1 MAKTQTLAEALVKL
15 RSELTNPPR
24 NDKNPFFSS
33 KYCKLESAISH
44 IQTPLANSDLTFIQ
58 NIVQEDRTVMAQT
71 ILIHVS
77 GEERTINGPKVL
89 LEKPGAQAVGG
100 AATYAKRYSLFSALG
115 VEADEDDDGNT
126 AEIANA
132 EQEQKQKKEA
142 AASGDLPPVPD
153 GLSIADAAQAPP
165 PNMTTAKQV
174 TVNALVDRIKNGQT
188 TIQGAI
194 ALLQS
199 KNLKATAAQMK
210 RLDKAQEEFNDGK
223 NDGEGATDD
232 NS

>member
-1 MAKTQTLAEALVKL
+1 
-15 RSELTNPPR
+15 
-24 NDKNPFFSS
+24 
-33 KYCKLESAISH
+33 
-44 IQTPLANSDLTFIQ
+44 
-58 NIVQEDRTVMAQT
+58 
-71 ILIHVS
+71 
-77 GEERTINGPKVL
+77 
-89 LEKPGAQAVGG
+89 
-100 AATYAKRYSLFSALG
+100 
-115 VEADEDDDGNT
+115 
-126 AEIANA
+126 
-132 EQEQKQKKEA
+132 
-142 AASGDLPPVPD
+142 
-153 GLSIADAAQAPP
+153 
-165 PNMTTAKQV
+165 MTTAKQV